1 MRRHSNDEGEVVMVT
16 EHRILDAFSER
27 QGQVVIRGSPERL
40 LEYLV
45 EDHSVVDPTYVEVGP
60 GVVVVHLLLNEC

>member
-16 EHRILDAFSER
+16 EHRMLDAFSER

-45 EDHSVVDPTYVEVGP
+45 EDHSVVDPTFVEV
-60 GVVVVHLLLNEC
+60 